1 MLSVTVGDRGVALV
15 KKFRYLRAKVSWT
28 GSFISI
34 VTWGSRLG
42 SGKAAAG
49 IPDPW
54 DSSGKGHQC
63 CFQGKAKTGGIQG
76 LHEPEGDRALSLLTA
91 GLGLSDC

>member
-34 VTWGSRLG
+34 VTWESRSG

-49 IPDPW
+49 IPDPS
-54 DSSGKGHQC
+54 DSSGKGCSH
-63 CFQGKAKTGGIQG
+63 
-76 LHEPEGDRALSLLTA
+76 PALPSTA
-91 GLGLSDC
+91 GAPRVKP

>member
-42 SGKAAAG
+42 SGKG
-49 IPDPW
+49 SCR
-54 DSSGKGHQC
+54 DSRPRGQLR
-63 CFQGKAKTGGIQG
+63 QR
-76 LHEPEGDRALSLLTA
+76 PPVLLP
-91 GLGLSDC
+91 G